1 MGYSLYFMSRLQI
14 GTLEDFMI
22 KYYISLLVLE
32 ADVENIADQ
41 YISLGTFRISSA
53 HSVLWQVQEMTDS
66 LVSWTRFCQVKDSRM
81 WSEETE

>member
-53 HSVLWQVQEMTDS
+53 HSVL
-66 LVSWTRFCQVKDSRM
+66 
-81 WSEETE
+81 